1 MVLPLVKLGTLAVK
15 TLSKPIANRLKKEAG
30 NYPKFRLFIVN
41 IAQINH
47 RFSTSLQRRLYSHA
61 TNVEIRPLDEGKAV
75 HAAADLLGEVF
86 VFLVAGG
93 VLIFEVQR
101 SARSESRKEEA
112 RKQELLALKEKEEGL
127 AREVEKLKQK
137 LNEVESL
144 ARGRSLTGLFN
155 LKQEMGSPESSKPVA
170 AG

>member
-30 NYPKFRLFIVN
+30 NYPKFRLFIIN

-61 TNVEIRPLDEGKAV
+61 TNVKIRPLDEEKAV
-75 HAAADLLGEVF
+75 QAAADLLGDVF

-112 RKQELLALKEKEEGL
+112 RKQELQALKDKDADL
-127 AREVEKLKQK
+127 AREVEDLKRK
-137 LNEVESL
+137 INEVESL
-144 ARGRSLTGLFN
+144 ARGRGLTGILN
-155 LKQEMGSPESSKPVA
+155 LKQGMVSESSKPVA
-170 AG
+170 AA

>member
-30 NYPKFRLFIVN
+30 NYPKFRLFIIN

-47 RFSTSLQRRLYSHA
+47 QFSTTLQRRLYSHA
-61 TNVEIRPLDEGKAV
+61 TNVKIRPLDEEKAV
-75 HAAADLLGEVF
+75 QAAADLLGDVF

-112 RKQELLALKEKEEGL
+112 RKQELQALKDKEADL
-127 AREVEKLKQK
+127 AREVEDLKQK
-137 LNEVESL
+137 IIEVESL
-144 ARGRSLTGLFN
+144 ARGRGLTGILN
-155 LKQEMGSPESSKPVA
+155 LKQGMVSESSKPVA
-170 AG
+170 AV